1 MTYKLT
7 YKEKTPAPLSIVV
20 QAADPVSLQGAE
32 VLLRRS
38 EGTVLLPA
46 DQVAHADVFLV
57 LANEVTEETM
67 SWMEEAATASAN
79 PAMRIVLVADRIS
92 EPRLAR
98 AVRHGLVSVL
108 PRAQTGFLEILQA
121 VLNSRAGGAQMP
133 GELLRSL
140 IEELRALLRDPT
152 GSILPGGFEGREVEV
167 LRLLAE
173 GLDTTEIAAKL
184 NYSERTI
191 KNIIFAVTRRLN
203 LRNRTHAVAY
213 AMRIGAL

>member
-1 MTYKLT
+1 LT
-7 YKEKTPAPLSIVV
+7 HKEKTPASISIVV

-46 DQVAHADVFLV
+46 DQVARADVVLILV
-57 LANEVTEETM
+57 NEVTEVTM

-79 PAMRIVLVADRIS
+79 PEMRIVLVADRIS
-92 EPRLAR
+92 KSRLAR

-108 PRAQTGFLEILQA
+108 PRAQTGFQEILQA
-121 VLNSRAGGAQMP
+121 VLSSRAGGAEMP
-133 GELLRSL
+133 GELLRAL
-140 IEELRALLRDPT
+140 VEELRTLLRDPT

-173 GLDTTEIAAKL
+173 GLYTTEIAAKL

-191 KNIIFAVTRRLN
+191 KNIILAVTRRLN

-213 AMRIGAL
+213 AMRVGAL

>member
-1 MTYKLT
+1 MAHR
-7 YKEKTPAPLSIVV
+7 EKTPTPISIVV
-20 QAADPVSLQGAE
+20 RAADPVSLQGAE

-38 EGTVLLPA
+38 QGTSLLPA
-46 DQVAHADVFLV
+46 DQAARADVVLV
-57 LANEVTEETM
+57 LTNEVAEETM
-67 SWMEEAATASAN
+67 SWMEEANSISVN
-79 PAMRIVLVADRIS
+79 PDMRIVLVADRIS
-92 EPRLAR
+92 RPRLTR

-108 PRAQTGFLEILQA
+108 PRAETGFPEIVQA
-121 VLNSRAGGAQMP
+121 VLSSRAGSAQMP

-140 IEELRALLRDPT
+140 VEELRTLLRDPR
-152 GSILPGGFEGREVEV
+152 GSILPGGLEGREVEV

-173 GLDTTEIAAKL
+173 GMDTTEIAAKL

-213 AMRIGAL
+213 AMRVGAL

>member
-1 MTYKLT
+1 MTH
-7 YKEKTPAPLSIVV
+7 KEKAPATISIVV
-20 QAADPVSLQGAE
+20 RAADPVSLQGAE
-32 VLLRRS
+32 VFLQRS
-38 EGTVLLPA
+38 EGATLLPPDQMARADVVLL
-46 DQVAHADVFLV
+46 
-57 LANEVTEETM
+57 LANEVTEGTM
-67 SWMEEAATASAN
+67 AWMEEAAAVSAN
-79 PAMRIVLVADRIS
+79 PEMRIVLVADRIS
-92 EPRLAR
+92 KPRLAR

-108 PRAQTGFLEILQA
+108 PRAQTGFPEILQA

-133 GELLRSL
+133 GELLRAL
-140 IEELRALLRDPT
+140 VEELRTLLRDPT
-152 GSILPGGFEGREVEV
+152 GPVLPGGFEGREVEV

-173 GLDTTEIAAKL
+173 GLDTTEIAARL

>member
-1 MTYKLT
+1 MTHT
-7 YKEKTPAPLSIVV
+7 EKTPAPISIVV
-20 QAADPVSLQGAE
+20 RAADPVSLQGAE

-38 EGTVLLPA
+38 DGTVLLPA
-46 DQVAHADVFLV
+46 DQVERADVILV

-67 SWMEEAATASAN
+67 SWMEEASTVSSN
-79 PAMRIVLVADRIS
+79 PEMRIVLVADRIS
-92 EPRLAR
+92 KPRLAH

-108 PRAQTGFLEILQA
+108 PRAQTGFPEIVQA
-121 VLNSRAGGAQMP
+121 VLSSRAGSSQMP

-140 IEELRALLRDPT
+140 VEELRTLLRDPT
-152 GSILPGGFEGREVEV
+152 GAIFPGGFEGREVEV

-213 AMRIGAL
+213 AMRVGAL

>member
-1 MTYKLT
+1 MTH
-7 YKEKTPAPLSIVV
+7 KEKSPALISIVV
-20 QAADPVSLQGAE
+20 RAADPVSLQGAE

-38 EGTVLLPA
+38 EGAMLLPA
-46 DQVAHADVFLV
+46 DQLARADVVLV
-57 LANEVTEETM
+57 LANEVTEDAM
-67 SWMEEAATASAN
+67 SWMEEASAVSVN
-79 PAMRIVLVADRIS
+79 PEMRIVLVADRIS
-92 EPRLAR
+92 RPRLAR
-98 AVRHGLVSVL
+98 AVRLGLVSVL
-108 PRAQTGFLEILQA
+108 PRAQAGFPEITQA

-140 IEELRALLRDPT
+140 IEELRTLLRDPT
-152 GSILPGGFEGREVEV
+152 GAILPGGFEGREVEV

-173 GLDTTEIAAKL
+173 GLDTTEIAARL

-213 AMRIGAL
+213 AMRVGAL

>member
-1 MTYKLT
+1 LT
-7 YKEKTPAPLSIVV
+7 HKEKFPASISIVV

-46 DQVAHADVFLV
+46 DQVARADVVLILV
-57 LANEVTEETM
+57 NEVTEVTM

-79 PAMRIVLVADRIS
+79 PEMRIVLVADRIS
-92 EPRLAR
+92 K
-98 AVRHGLVSVL
+98 S
-108 PRAQTGFLEILQA
+108 
-121 VLNSRAGGAQMP
+121 QMP
-133 GELLRSL
+133 GELLRAL
-140 IEELRALLRDPT
+140 VEELRTLLRDPT

-173 GLDTTEIAAKL
+173 GLYTTEIAAKL

-191 KNIIFAVTRRLN
+191 KNIILAVTRRLN

-213 AMRIGAL
+213 AMRVGAL

>member
-1 MTYKLT
+1 MTH
-7 YKEKTPAPLSIVV
+7 KEKTPASISIVV
-20 QAADPVSLQGAE
+20 RAADPVSLQGAE
-32 VLLRRS
+32 VLLHRS
-38 EGTVLLPA
+38 EGATLLPA
-46 DQVAHADVFLV
+46 EQTARADVVLL

-67 SWMEEAATASAN
+67 SWMEEAATVSAN
-79 PAMRIVLVADRIS
+79 PEMRIVLVADRIS
-92 EPRLAR
+92 RPRLAR

-108 PRAQTGFLEILQA
+108 PRAQTGFAEILQA
-121 VLNSRAGGAQMP
+121 VLTSRTGGAQMP
-133 GELLRSL
+133 GELLRAL
-140 IEELRALLRDPT
+140 VEELRTLLRDPT
-152 GSILPGGFEGREVEV
+152 GAIVPGGFEGREVEV

-184 NYSERTI
+184 SYSERTI

>member
-1 MTYKLT
+1 MTH
-7 YKEKTPAPLSIVV
+7 KEKAPAAISIVV
-20 QAADPVSLQGAE
+20 RAADPVSLQGAE
-32 VLLRRS
+32 VFLQRS
-38 EGTVLLPA
+38 EGATLLPPDQMARADVVLL
-46 DQVAHADVFLV
+46 
-57 LANEVTEETM
+57 LANEVTEGTM
-67 SWMEEAATASAN
+67 AWMEEAAAVSAN
-79 PAMRIVLVADRIS
+79 PEMRIVLVADRIS
-92 EPRLAR
+92 KPRLAR

-108 PRAQTGFLEILQA
+108 PRAQTGFPEILQA

-133 GELLRSL
+133 GELLRAL
-140 IEELRALLRDPT
+140 VEELRTLLRDPT
-152 GSILPGGFEGREVEV
+152 GPVLPGGFEGREVEV

-173 GLDTTEIAAKL
+173 GLDTTEIAARL

>member
-1 MTYKLT
+1 MTH
-7 YKEKTPAPLSIVV
+7 KEKSPALISIVV
-20 QAADPVSLQGAE
+20 RAADPVSLQGAE

-38 EGTVLLPA
+38 AGAILLPA
-46 DQVAHADVFLV
+46 DQLARADVVLL
-57 LANEVTEETM
+57 LANEVTEEAM
-67 SWMEEAATASAN
+67 SWMEEASAVSVN
-79 PAMRIVLVADRIS
+79 PEMRIVLVADRIS
-92 EPRLAR
+92 RPRLAR
-98 AVRHGLVSVL
+98 AVRLGLVSVL
-108 PRAQTGFLEILQA
+108 PRAQAGFPEITQA

-140 IEELRALLRDPT
+140 IEELRTLLRDPT
-152 GSILPGGFEGREVEV
+152 GAILPGGFEGREVEV
-167 LRLLAE
+167 LRLLAD
-173 GLDTTEIAAKL
+173 GLDTTEIAARL

>member
-1 MTYKLT
+1 MTL
-7 YKEKTPAPLSIVV
+7 KERPPASTSIAVR
-20 QAADPVSLQGAE
+20 AADPVSLQGAE

-38 EGTVLLPA
+38 EGTTLLPVDQA
-46 DQVAHADVFLV
+46 DRADVV
-57 LANEVTEETM
+57 LILAHEVTEETM
-67 SWMEEAATASAN
+67 TWMAEASALSSN
-79 PAMRIVLVADRIS
+79 PDMRIVLVADRIS
-92 EPRLAR
+92 GPRLAR

-108 PRAQTGFLEILQA
+108 PRARTGFPEIVEA
-121 VLNSRAGGAQMP
+121 VVSSRAGGAHMP

-140 IEELRALLRDPT
+140 VEEMRTLLRDP
-152 GSILPGGFEGREVEV
+152 GGGILPGGFEGREVEV

-173 GLDTTEIAAKL
+173 GLDTTEIAVRL

-191 KNIIFAVTRRLN
+191 KNIIFALTRRLN

>member
-1 MTYKLT
+1 MTH
-7 YKEKTPAPLSIVV
+7 KEKTPASISIAVRAV
-20 QAADPVSLQGAE
+20 DPVSLQGAE
-32 VLLRRS
+32 ILLRRS
-38 EGTVLLPA
+38 EGTTLLPGEQA
-46 DQVAHADVFLV
+46 ARADVVLV
-57 LANEVTEETM
+57 LANEVTEETL
-67 SWMEEAATASAN
+67 SWMEEASAISTN
-79 PAMRIVLVADRIS
+79 PEMRIVLVAERIS
-92 EPRLAR
+92 RPRLTR

-108 PRAQTGFLEILQA
+108 PRAQTGFPEIVQA
-121 VLNSRAGGAQMP
+121 VLASRAGGAQMP

-140 IEELRALLRDPT
+140 IEELRGLLRDPA
-152 GSILPGGFEGREVEV
+152 GSVLPGGLEGREVEV
-167 LRLLAE
+167 LKLLAE